1 MATKAMA
8 EHWEM
13 KLLKLS
19 LPSGGIIL
27 TSTTL
32 LRRPMTG
39 SPSDQVHWCSFLVE
53 DAYGTYHAQI

>member
-13 KLLKLS
+13 KLLMLS

-32 LRRPMTG
+32 LRRPTTG
-39 SPSDQVHWCSFLVE
+39 SPSDQVHW
-53 DAYGTYHAQI
+53 